1 MQSYAE
7 MTTANSPWLDEVP
20 AHWDLSRFR
29 YEAVINGGQVDPRE
43 EPWSGMTLIAPN
55 HIESNT
61 GRIVSVETADEQGAD
76 SGKYLVKQGQIVYSK
91 IRPALNKAVIAETQ
105 ALCSADMYAMS
116 FSDRVEPR
124 FALYYLLARPFHT
137 FATIISTRVKMP
149 KVNREELADAPWL
162 VPPLDE
168 QRAIADYLDRE
179 TARIDTL
186 IEEQQRLIEMLRE
199 RRRVLATRA
208 VCFGVDEDVEL
219 RDSGDPVV
227 GLVPRHWTVKAVRY
241 WLESLDGRRIP
252 LSGEERADRRGDFD
266 YYGASGVIDRVN
278 DYLFDEPLVL
288 VSEDGANLLMRSTP
302 IAFAAKGRY
311 WVNNHAHVLRPLS
324 DGDVD
329 FWAQRLE
336 ALDVTTVVS
345 GAAQP
350 KLTAGALMGLRVS
363 APDDVDEQRRIAAYL
378 AKQTS
383 KIDTLITESELFVEL
398 SRERRAALIT
408 AAVTGQIDVR
418 EML

>member
-1 MQSYAE
+1 MGRRIPARWRWTRNKELLVESQAVTVDGSEELLSVSHLTGITPKSEKNVTMTAAENLDGYRLVDTGDLVINTMWAWMGALGVARQPGIVSPAYGVYSPRPDAPFNPAFYDYLYRSTPYVME
-7 MTTANSPWLDEVP
+7 MTR
-20 AHWDLSRFR
+20 LSRG
-29 YEAVINGGQVDPRE
+29 I
-43 EPWSGMTLIAPN
+43 WSSRL
-55 HIESNT
+55 
-61 GRIVSVETADEQGAD
+61 R
-76 SGKYLVKQGQIVYSK
+76 
-91 IRPALNKAVIAETQ
+91 
-105 ALCSADMYAMS
+105 
-116 FSDRVEPR
+116 
-124 FALYYLLARPFHT
+124 LYPDVFLRMAIP
-137 FATIISTRVKMP
+137 
-149 KVNREELADAPWL
+149 
-162 VPPLDE
+162 VPSSEE
-168 QRAIADYLDRE
+168 QRAIVDYLGRE

-186 IEEQQRLIEMLRE
+186 IEEQQRLVEMLRE
-199 RRRVLATRA
+199 RRRVLVTRA

-227 GLVPRHWTVKAVRY
+227 GLVPRHWTVKAVRH
-241 WLESLDGRRIP
+241 WLESLDGQRIP

-266 YYGASGVIDRVN
+266 YYGASGVIDQVD

-311 WVNNHAHVLRPLS
+311 WVNNHAHVLRPLG
-324 DGDVD
+324 DGHVD

-378 AKQTS
+378 AEQTS
-383 KIDTLITESELFVEL
+383 KIDMLIAESELFVEL

-418 EML
+418 EMA